1 MNYYRE
7 YLGHCRRKVFNYF
20 SRSYCSKWDNLL
32 GSIIDNG
39 DYKIESNYYSSKIL
53 TIAFNYEG
61 KVYTVWV
68 GSCGYYAAGSL
79 YRIDGREV
87 KEEQQ
92 RRPSF
97 KLQFKLLQ
105 MVEDLNNSK
114 LEEDRV
120 KFEKEVYGG

>member
-1 MNYYRE
+1 
-7 YLGHCRRKVFNYF
+7 
-20 SRSYCSKWDNLL
+20 
-32 GSIIDNG
+32 
-39 DYKIESNYYSSKIL
+39 
-53 TIAFNYEG
+53 
-61 KVYTVWV
+61 
-68 GSCGYYAAGSL
+68 
-79 YRIDGREV
+79 V